1 MEEKQ
6 TYEAALAELTAI
18 SKEIESETI
27 SVDEL
32 ASKVKRASELIEF
45 CQAKLK
51 NTEEEVN
58 KIISRMENPETDKK

>member
-1 MEEKQ
+1 MMEQKM
-6 TYEAALAELTAI
+6 TYEAAKSELTAI
-18 SKEIESETI
+18 SKEIESEEI
-27 SVDEL
+27 SVDQL

-58 KIISRMENPETDKK
+58 KIISRMENPEN

>member
-1 MEEKQ
+1 MEEIL
-6 TYEAALAELTAI
+6 TYEAAKTELTAI
-18 SKEIESETI
+18 SKQIESDEI

-51 NTEEEVN
+51 NTEAEVTR
-58 KIISRMENPETDKK
+58 IISRMENPEG

>member
-1 MEEKQ
+1 MEEKL
-6 TYEAALAELTAI
+6 TYEAALTELTAI

-58 KIISRMENPETDKK
+58 KIISRMENPEN

>member
-1 MEEKQ
+1 MEEKLN
-6 TYEAALAELTAI
+6 YEAALAELTAI

-27 SVDEL
+27 SVNEL

-45 CQAKLK
+45 CQTKLK

-58 KIISRMENPETDKK
+58 KIISRMENPEN

>member
-1 MEEKQ
+1 MEKKL
-6 TYEAALAELTAI
+6 TYEAALVELTAI

-58 KIISRMENPETDKK
+58 KIISRMENPEN

>member
-1 MEEKQ
+1 MEEKL
-6 TYEAALAELTAI
+6 TYETALSELTAI

-51 NTEEEVN
+51 DTEEQVN
-58 KIISRMENPETDKK
+58 KIISRMEKSEI

>member
-1 MEEKQ
+1 MEEKL
-6 TYEAALAELTAI
+6 TYEAALTELTAI

-45 CQAKLK
+45 CQTKLK

>member
-1 MEEKQ
+1 MEEKL
-6 TYEAALAELTAI
+6 TYEAAKSELTAI
-18 SKEIESETI
+18 SKEIESEEI

-58 KIISRMENPETDKK
+58 KIISRMENPEN

>member
-1 MEEKQ
+1 MMEEKL
-6 TYEAALAELTAI
+6 TYEAAKSELTAI
-18 SKEIESETI
+18 SKEIESEEI
-27 SVDEL
+27 SVDQL

-58 KIISRMENPETDKK
+58 KIISRMENPEN